1 MPGLETVLYRC
12 DRCKLLFGDSGIPDR
27 CPACLRSVSIAPRIV
42 LAGRDVTE
50 FVIRSTRD
58 ELLAG
63 GRKGL
68 GAVSLGICPHGWI
81 TSVICEECPI

>member
-1 MPGLETVLYRC
+1 METLWRC
-12 DRCKLLFGDSGIPDR
+12 DRCRLLFGAEEIPEE
-27 CPACLRSVSIAPRIV
+27 CPACRRRTSIAPRIE

-58 ELLAG
+58 ELLSS

-68 GAVSLGICPHGWI
+68 SALRLGICAHGMLHP
-81 TSVICEECPI
+81 SICAECV

>member
-1 MPGLETVLYRC
+1 METLYRC
-12 DRCKLLFGDSGIPDR
+12 DRCKLLFGWEGVPER
-27 CPACLRSVSIAPRIV
+27 CPQCLRSTSIAPRIEF
-42 LAGRDVTE
+42 AGRDVTE

-68 GAVSLGICPHGWI
+68 GAVKIGCPHGWI
-81 TSVICEECPI
+81 TAALCTECPI